1 MTKKFIL
8 AIPITL
14 VFISIITL
22 FSSLSKSNVKNN
34 NPNVILIM
42 VDDLRPEINCY
53 NKTIIKSPNIDDLA
67 SDSYLY
73 ENAVCNYPVCGASRA
88 SMLTGLRP
96 NKNRFKTFKSRID
109 VDAPSVE
116 TIGSWFKNN
125 GYYTLSFGKISH
137 HKNDSPKSWSE
148 PAWRAEKKWRD
159 YQTDENIK
167 LANQNKGVANAFEIG
182 LNLKDDYADQKMVD
196 RINDDLINLKSNNQP
211 FLLSVGFLKP
221 HLPFNAPLKYWDLY
235 DKKDIQ
241 LAKNRFQPENTPQ
254 IAMHH
259 YAELRKYLNIP
270 NDKSVEIPDSTQL
283 KLIHGYYACI
293 SFVDDQIGRLVSK
306 LKELDLYNDAIIVF
320 VGDHGWQLGEHNLWA
335 KHCNFQTSLKVPLL
349 IKYPNQ
355 TEAKK
360 IKSVV
365 ELVDIFPTL
374 CDISNLDYPKHLQG
388 KSLNSINKKDNS
400 NTIGFSRYKKGTT
413 ITTSNYSYTR
423 WQNEN
428 NELLGQMLFDLKR
441 DKDENISIAI
451 DSTYKQ
457 LINSFSISIDSIN
470 KVSL

>member
-14 VFISIITL
+14 VFISILTL

-53 NKTIIKSPNIDDLA
+53 NKTIIKSPNIDNLA

-167 LANQNKGVANAFEIG
+167 LANQNNGVGNAFEIG
-182 LNLKDDYADQKMVD
+182 LNLRDNYADQKMVD
-196 RINDDLINLKSNNQP
+196 RVIKDLVNFKKSNQP

-235 DKKDIQ
+235 EKKDIH
-241 LAKNRFQPENTPQ
+241 LAKNRFQPENTPK

-270 NDKSVEIPDSTQL
+270 NDKSVEIPDSIQL

-349 IKYPNQ
+349 IKCPNQ
-355 TEAKK
+355 TETKR

-374 CDISNLDYPKHLQG
+374 CDISNLDYPTHLQG
-388 KSLNSINKKDNS
+388 KSLTSVNKTDNS
-400 NTIGFSRYKKGTT
+400 NTIGFSTYKKGTT
-413 ITTSNYSYTR
+413 ITTSNYSYTK
-423 WQNEN
+423 WQNDN
-428 NELLGQMLFDLKR
+428 NELIGQMLFDLKR

-457 LINSFSISIDSIN
+457 LINSFSKNIDSIN
-470 KVSL
+470 EVSL

>member
-67 SDSYLY
+67 YDSYLY

-283 KLIHGYYACI
+283 KLILGYFSCI
-293 SFVDDQIGRLVSK
+293 SFVDYQI
-306 LKELDLYNDAIIVF
+306 
-320 VGDHGWQLGEHNLWA
+320 
-335 KHCNFQTSLKVPLL
+335 
-349 IKYPNQ
+349 
-355 TEAKK
+355 
-360 IKSVV
+360 
-365 ELVDIFPTL
+365 
-374 CDISNLDYPKHLQG
+374 
-388 KSLNSINKKDNS
+388 
-400 NTIGFSRYKKGTT
+400 
-413 ITTSNYSYTR
+413 
-423 WQNEN
+423 
-428 NELLGQMLFDLKR
+428 
-441 DKDENISIAI
+441 
-451 DSTYKQ
+451 
-457 LINSFSISIDSIN
+457 
-470 KVSL
+470 

>member
-1 MTKKFIL
+1 MNKKFIL
-8 AIPITL
+8 AIPISL
-14 VFISIITL
+14 VFISILTL

-167 LANQNKGVANAFEIG
+167 LANQNNGVGNAFEIG
-182 LNLKDDYADQKMVD
+182 LNLRDKYADQKMVD
-196 RINDDLINLKSNNQP
+196 RVMKDLVNFKKSNQP

-235 DKKDIQ
+235 EKKDIQ

-259 YAELRKYLNIP
+259 YAELRKYLIFAY
-270 NDKSVEIPDSTQL
+270 DKS
-283 KLIHGYYACI
+283 A
-293 SFVDDQIGRLVSK
+293 
-306 LKELDLYNDAIIVF
+306 
-320 VGDHGWQLGEHNLWA
+320 
-335 KHCNFQTSLKVPLL
+335 
-349 IKYPNQ
+349 
-355 TEAKK
+355 
-360 IKSVV
+360 
-365 ELVDIFPTL
+365 
-374 CDISNLDYPKHLQG
+374 
-388 KSLNSINKKDNS
+388 
-400 NTIGFSRYKKGTT
+400 
-413 ITTSNYSYTR
+413 
-423 WQNEN
+423 
-428 NELLGQMLFDLKR
+428 
-441 DKDENISIAI
+441 
-451 DSTYKQ
+451 
-457 LINSFSISIDSIN
+457 
-470 KVSL
+470 

>member
-14 VFISIITL
+14 VFISILTL

-34 NPNVILIM
+34 NPNVILIL

-53 NKTIIKSPNIDDLA
+53 NKTIIKSPNIDDLS

-88 SMLTGLRP
+88 SMLSGLRP

-167 LANQNKGVANAFEIG
+167 LANQNNGVGNAFEIG
-182 LNLKDDYADQKMVD
+182 LNLRDNYADQKMVD
-196 RINDDLINLKSNNQP
+196 RIMKELVNFKKSKQP

-221 HLPFNAPLKYWDLY
+221 HLPFNAPLEYWDLY

-241 LAKNRFQPENTPQ
+241 LAKNRFQPKNTPK

-259 YAELRKYLNIP
+259 YAELRKYINIP

-355 TEAKK
+355 TKAKK

-365 ELVDIFPTL
+365 ELIDIFPTL
-374 CDISNLDYPKHLQG
+374 CDLATINYPKHLQG
-388 KSLNSINKKDNS
+388 KSLISINKNDSCNS
-400 NTIGFSRYKKGTT
+400 VGFSKYHKGTT
-413 ITTSNYSYTR
+413 ITSSNYSYTK
-423 WQNEN
+423 WLNDN

-457 LINSFSISIDSIN
+457 LINSFSTSIDSID